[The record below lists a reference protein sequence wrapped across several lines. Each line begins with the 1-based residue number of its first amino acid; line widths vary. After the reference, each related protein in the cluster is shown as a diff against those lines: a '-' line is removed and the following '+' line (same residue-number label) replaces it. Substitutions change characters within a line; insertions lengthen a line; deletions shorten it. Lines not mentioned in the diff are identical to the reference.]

1 MEIITFINILFLL
14 SLSVFASIYIDVFS
28 IQKLKDRETDVNV
41 IEFGRV
47 VLPRKEI

>member
-1 MEIITFINILFLL
+1 MGIIIFINILLF
-14 SLSVFASIYIDVFS
+14 LSVLASIYIDVFS
-28 IQKLKDRETDVNV
+28 IEKMNDRETNVNV

>member
-1 MEIITFINILFLL
+1 MGIITFINILFLL
-14 SLSVFASIYIDVFS
+14 SLSILASIYIDVYH
-28 IQKLKDRETDVNV
+28 IEKMNDREINVDV